1 MKSDKGSDEVDGD
14 DPQPRPTIHLD
25 AFYMDKYEVTNAQFK
40 AFVDANPEWQKHNIP
55 DKFHDGNYLRHWIG
69 NGCLSARRNHP
80 VGYVSWYAAM
90 AYAKWAGKRLPTEA
104 EWEYAARGGLAGKEY
119 PWGDDKPTPYYAN
132 YGEHFGG
139 TVSVG
144 QYPANGYGLYDMAG
158 NVAEW
163 CLDARLDVHSENPIP
178 GGRNPIVGGRSIQ
191 WLCENFKDAR
201 NTRLR
206 VLRGGACNGSFQRSI
221 PKAWFE
227 ELWAIRLHLRFSRC
241 DEPTTTRHK
250 NGFRCVR
257 DVSSVES

>member
-1 MKSDKGSDEVDGD
+1 MALIPAVTFKMKSNGDK
-14 DPQPRPTIHLD
+14 RPPIHLD

-55 DKFHDGNYLRHWIG
+55 DKYHTGNYLRHWIG

-90 AYAKWAGKRLPTEA
+90 AYAKWAGKRLPTVA
-104 EWEYAARGGLAGKEY
+104 EWEYAARGGLAGKAY
-119 PWGDDKPTPYYAN
+119 PWGDDAPTPYYAN

-163 CLDARLDVHSENPIP
+163 CLDARVDVRLQNPNPIT
-178 GGRNPIVGGRSIQ
+178 GSRNPIAGGRSIQ
-191 WLCENFKDAR
+191 WLCENFKDAPI
-201 NTRLR
+201 TTLR
-206 VLRGGACNGSFQRSI
+206 VLCGGSCSSSLRSKEEYWDLKLQLGSSDFGR
-221 PKAWFE
+221 
-227 ELWAIRLHLRFSRC
+227 
-241 DEPTTTRHK
+241 PTDTYGEY
-250 NGFRCVR
+250 GFRCVR